1 LKAAGLP
8 AAFDVGLAGLR
19 PNENARRLRR
29 LNGPTGPGLCAI
41 AAWEHVAGGNRIVGS
56 SSDRVR
62 RLVAVAVTPDGRRI
76 PLPARPLDLLEVSLL
91 SLLRILLVGVE
102 DIVVLITGSRREN
115 GGTRRDG
122 RR

>member
-1 LKAAGLP
+1 
-8 AAFDVGLAGLR
+8 
-19 PNENARRLRR
+19 
-29 LNGPTGPGLCAI
+29 
-41 AAWEHVAGGNRIVGS
+41 VGS

-76 PLPARPLDLLEVSLL
+76 QLPAGPLDLLEASLL

-122 RR
+122 RC